1 MVRGNDRRDIFTT
14 EEDRAR
20 FCALLAEGLE
30 RFGHR
35 VHAFCLMTN
44 HVHLA
49 VQVEDA
55 PLSAIMQAL
64 AGRYTQ
70 WFNRRHGRVG
80 HLFQGRYKALMVEA
94 ESYLFALIGYIHRN
108 PLEAGLVRRARDYP
122 WSSHP
127 SYLGLASTPWLTTDW
142 LLAQLSPDLRA
153 ARRQLDALVERSEPR
168 DLFAEVRHGLV
179 LGSEVF
185 TEAVLSKASG
195 PAPGDLAPEDLLE
208 AVAREYRLTASDL
221 AQPGKAQPAAEARA
235 VLAWLVRR
243 TPGASM
249 EGAARSVGRA
259 AASLSA
265 AATRLEARLAQ
276 DAALARRVEGL
287 RRG

>member
-108 PLEAGLVRRARDYP
+108 PLEAGLVRRAREYP

-127 SYLGLASTPWLTTDW
+127 SYLGLASSCRRTC
-142 LLAQLSPDLRA
+142 
-153 ARRQLDALVERSEPR
+153 ARRGDSWMPWSSGANRVISSPRS
-168 DLFAEVRHGLV
+168 GT
-179 LGSEVF
+179 G
-185 TEAVLSKASG
+185 
-195 PAPGDLAPEDLLE
+195 
-208 AVAREYRLTASDL
+208 
-221 AQPGKAQPAAEARA
+221 
-235 VLAWLVRR
+235 WCW
-243 TPGASM
+243 
-249 EGAARSVGRA
+249 AARS
-259 AASLSA
+259 
-265 AATRLEARLAQ
+265 
-276 DAALARRVEGL
+276 L
-287 RRG
+287 RRRS